1 MFRSFFGLLFL
12 GAMEAC
18 ASAKLHPSNA
28 GGVPD
33 FLNATAPR
41 AELLLIGVF
50 HFQDPGQD
58 AYKPR
63 FALDIMSRQR
73 QREIQDVVEQ
83 LAQFRPTKIA
93 VEATADEQHRLDSLY
108 TAYVAGAY
116 QLGANEIY
124 QLGFRLAKR
133 LGHSR
138 VYAAD
143 APSRAL
149 MTQEQFAE
157 TMAKLHL
164 GIDTVLRQI
173 ENEQWSQRYRQ
184 LYAYEDSLKTVQTL
198 SEHLAYLNS
207 AERVR
212 IGHGSYSVG
221 AFKLLGP
228 NADFLGPDDVT
239 EWYNRNLRIYSN
251 LQHLMERPTDRVLM
265 IIGAGHL
272 PILRFVAQ
280 SSPEIRLRDAGEF
293 LHKK

>member
-1 MFRSFFGLLFL
+1 MFRFFFMLLFL
-12 GAMEAC
+12 AAVEAC
-18 ASAKLHPSNA
+18 GSAKLHPSTA

-33 FLNATAPR
+33 FLNAAAPR

-63 FALDIMSRQR
+63 FALDIMSPKR
-73 QREIQDVVEQ
+73 QREIEEVVEQ
-83 LAQFRPTKIA
+83 LVGFHPTRIA
-93 VEATADEQHRLDSLY
+93 VEATADQQPRLDSLY
-108 TAYVAGAY
+108 SAYIAGAY
-116 QLGANEIY
+116 HPGANETY

-149 MTQEQFAE
+149 LTQEQFAGIM
-157 TMAKLHL
+157 TTLHL
-164 GIDTVLRQI
+164 SIDTVMQQV
-173 ENEQWSQRYRQ
+173 EKEPWSQRFRQ
-184 LYAYEDSLKTVQTL
+184 LYAYDDSLKTVQTL

-212 IGHGSYSVG
+212 VGHGAYSVG

-228 NADFLGPDDVT
+228 NAAFLGPDDVT

-251 LQHLMERPTDRVLM
+251 LQHLVQRPTDHLLM

-272 PILRFVAQ
+272 PILRFIAQ
-280 SSPEIRLRDAGEF
+280 SSPELRLRDAGEF